1 MIGWPAPMKSA
12 PCLVTLATALT
23 LCMLTGAARAQQF
36 EGMILDLQVNQQG
49 RGEFAVYRSQDGD
62 FFVRADDLRA
72 FGLRADVPLQR
83 SRIEGEDGDFVSLRS
98 LGASPPRFDARR
110 LLLEFD
116 LPAQL
121 FPTSER
127 DLGARRRATGPTSSE
142 RSAFVNY
149 RLSSSDSG
157 AGTAPTNVLAME
169 LNLRLNEVL
178 FHNEA
183 QASSDAPPRRF
194 VTQLVYDRVA
204 HQQRYTLGDFSA
216 ASGDLGSTLALGGLN
231 LSKIYQMAPDL
242 VRQPVAGFAGVAT
255 TPSRVEVRI
264 GGVPVATS
272 QVGPGPFELQNLRQ
286 YGGAR
291 DVDVV
296 VRDAFGREQSYAF
309 PFYFSDQSLRAGL
322 HEYSYSLGR
331 VRLDAGSDTDRYGA
345 LVFSA
350 FHRYGYSDTL
360 TLGARAEAASE
371 LYNAGVH
378 ATLRHDQ
385 AGVFSG
391 AVSLGNRYGQ
401 RGAATSFSYTYQ
413 QPRFAVQA
421 IARNFTA
428 QYAPLEDLLTPF
440 RGRAEYGASL
450 SWFVK
455 EGASVNIN
463 RNMTA
468 LRDQPTSQLASV
480 SYSQRV
486 GGSGS
491 AFVTLQRTQNDAG
504 SVNQIL
510 AGFYFALERRHNLSV
525 NANRSDD
532 GTRNFSAQLSRS
544 VPPGEGFGYRVGW
557 NEAGAAQSQDFTSY
571 LQWNAPAF
579 SLSLDTGDTRAPDS
593 SSRRREVA
601 AFGAVAYAGGAWGL
615 SRLINDSFAIV
626 RVGDGVAGVPV
637 LANSQEV
644 GRSNASGQMVVPDIS
659 AYNESRVSISLKDVP
674 LEYSVPREK
683 FTVTP
688 ALRSG
693 VLLDFG
699 VRRMRALAG
708 TIRLGTGFEKQ
719 DGDNLPVRLLR
730 GGVARDFMTGREGRY
745 YVEDIAPGDYRGE
758 VQTLQGRCSF
768 KLSVPESTDPILTLA
783 EVSVC
788 E

>member
-1 MIGWPAPMKSA
+1 MMRPFSPVKPATHSVKLA
-12 PCLVTLATALT
+12 VACTLLLVVRV
-23 LCMLTGAARAQQF
+23 AAAQAY
-36 EGMILDLQVNQQG
+36 EGMILDVQVNQQG
-49 RGEFAVYRSQDGD
+49 RGEFTVYRSQDGD
-62 FFVRADDLRA
+62 YFVRAADLPA
-72 FGLRADVPLQR
+72 LGLRPDLPLNR
-83 SRIEGEDGDFVSLRS
+83 SRIEGEDGDFISLRS
-98 LGASPPRFDARR
+98 LGVSAPRFDAKR
-110 LLLEFD
+110 LALEVE
-116 LPAQL
+116 LPGEL

-142 RSAFVNY
+142 RSAIVNY
-149 RLSSSDSG
+149 RLSSSDNGSSS
-157 AGTAPTNVLAME
+157 TPTNVLAME

-194 VTQLVYDRVA
+194 VTQFVYDRVA

-345 LVFSA
+345 LAFSA
-350 FHRYGYSDTL
+350 FHQYGYSDTL

-371 LYNAGVH
+371 LYNAGVQ

-391 AVSLGNRYGQ
+391 AVSLGNRSGQ

-413 QPRFAVQA
+413 QPRFAAQA

-428 QYAPLEDLLTPF
+428 QYAPLEDLLSPF

-468 LRDQPTSQLASV
+468 LRDQPASQVASV

-486 GGSGS
+486 GGNGS
-491 AFVTLQRTQNDAG
+491 AFVTLQRNQNDAG

-510 AGFYFALERRHNLSV
+510 AGFYLAPERKHNVSV

-532 GTRNFSAQLSRS
+532 GTRNFSMLLSRS

-557 NEAGAAQSQDFTSY
+557 NEAGAVQAQDFTSY

-626 RVGDGVAGVPV
+626 RVGDGLQGVPV

-644 GRSNASGQMVVPDIS
+644 GRSNRSGQLVVNDLGS
-659 AYNESRVSISLKDVP
+659 YNESRVSISLKDIP

-688 ALRSG
+688 TLRSG

-708 TIRLGTGFEKQ
+708 TIRLGGRFGKHEA
-719 DGDNLPVRLLR
+719 DNLPVRLVR
-730 GGVARDFMTGREGRY
+730 GGVAREFMTGREGRY
-745 YVEDIAPGDYRGE
+745 YVEDIAPGDYQGE
-758 VQTLQGRCSF
+758 IQTSQGRCNF
-768 KLSVPESTDPILTLA
+768 KLSLPESQNAIVTMA
-783 EVSVC
+783 EASVC

>member
-1 MIGWPAPMKSA
+1 MTRWSLPVKPATHFI
-12 PCLVTLATALT
+12 TLAMALT
-23 LCMLTGAARAQQF
+23 LLLAVRVAAAQAY
-36 EGMILDLQVNQQG
+36 EGMILDLQVNQQR
-49 RGEFAVYRSQDGD
+49 RGEFTVYRSQDGD
-62 FFVRADDLRA
+62 YFVRATDLSA
-72 FGLRADVPLQR
+72 FGLRADVALQR
-83 SRIEGEDGDFVSLRS
+83 SRIEGEDGDFISLRS
-98 LGASPPRFDARR
+98 LGASQPRFDAKR
-110 LLLEFD
+110 LALEFD
-116 LPAQL
+116 LPSEL
-121 FPTSER
+121 FPTSQR
-127 DLGARRRATGPTSSE
+127 DLGAPRRANAPTSSE
-142 RSAFVNY
+142 RSAFLNY
-149 RLSSSDSG
+149 RLSSTDSG
-157 AGTAPTNVLAME
+157 AGSVPASVLAME
-169 LNLRLNEVL
+169 LNLRLYDVL

-183 QASSDAPPRRF
+183 QASSDASPRRF
-194 VTQLVYDRVA
+194 VTQFVYDRVVD
-204 HQQRYTLGDFSA
+204 QQRYTLGDFSA
-216 ASGDLGSTLALGGLN
+216 ASGDLGSTVAMGGLN

-255 TPSRVEVRI
+255 SPSKVEVRV

-309 PFYFSDQSLRAGL
+309 PFYFSEQSLRAGL

-331 VRLDAGSDTDRYGA
+331 MRVDAGTDSDHYGPLA
-345 LVFSA
+345 FSA

-360 TLGARAEAASE
+360 TLGARAEAASG
-371 LYNAGVH
+371 LYNAGLQ
-378 ATLRHDQ
+378 ATLRHNL

-391 AVSLGNRYGQ
+391 AVSLGSKAGQ
-401 RGAATSFSYTYQ
+401 RGAASSFAYSYQ

-421 IARNFTA
+421 VARNFTA

-440 RGRAEYGASL
+440 RGRAEYGASF

-455 EGASVNIN
+455 EGGSVNIN
-463 RNMTA
+463 RNMVA
-468 LRDQPTSQLASV
+468 LQDQPASQVTSV
-480 SYSQRV
+480 SYSQSV

-491 AFVTLQRTQNDAG
+491 AFVTVQRTQNDAV

-510 AGFYFALERRHNLSV
+510 AGIYFSLDRKHNVSV

-532 GTRNFSAQLSRS
+532 GARNFSAQLSRS

-557 NEAGAAQSQDFTSY
+557 NAAGAGQTQDLSTY
-571 LQWNAPAF
+571 LQWNAPA
-579 SLSLDTGDTRAPDS
+579 LTLTLGTGDTRTPDS

-626 RVGDGVAGVPV
+626 RIGDGVQGVPV
-637 LANSQEV
+637 LGNSQV
-644 GRSNASGQMVVPDIS
+644 IDRSNASGQVVVPDLG
-659 AYNESRVSISLKDVP
+659 AYNESRISISLKDIP

-699 VRRMRALAG
+699 VRRMRALVG
-708 TIRLGTGFEKQ
+708 TIRLGRGFEKQ

-730 GGVARDFMTGREGRY
+730 AGVARDFMTGRDGRY
-745 YVEDIAPGDYRGE
+745 YVEDIAPGDYRGD
-758 VQTLQGRCSF
+758 VQTPQGNCSF
-768 KLSVPESTDPILTLA
+768 TLSVPESQDSIVTLA
-783 EVSVC
+783 EASVC